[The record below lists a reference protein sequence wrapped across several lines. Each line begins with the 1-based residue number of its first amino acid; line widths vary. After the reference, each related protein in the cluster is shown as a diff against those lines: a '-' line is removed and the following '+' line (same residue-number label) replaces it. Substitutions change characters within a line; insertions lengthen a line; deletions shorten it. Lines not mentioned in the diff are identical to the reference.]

1 MATSSLAADAVW
13 VGSVTLKPGYRLLKV
28 ETDVEARV
36 RMYDS
41 VASRTADAGRAI
53 GLDPVGAHGVIL
65 DFVTTPTVLSWW
77 LNPVVD
83 GYTVAGDDTVPM
95 LVTNLSGGTTVV
107 NVTLTWTRSE

>member
-1 MATSSLAADAVW
+1 M
-13 VGSVTLKPGYRLLKV
+13 TLKPGYRLLKI

-36 RMYDS
+36 RVYDS

-53 GLDPVGAHGVIL
+53 GTDPVGAHGVIL

-83 GYTVAGDDTVPM
+83 GYTADGTDSVPVA
-95 LVTNLSGGTTVV
+95 VTNLSGSTRVI
-107 NVTLTWTRSE
+107 NVTLTWVRSE